1 MASPLALARCNGRP
15 RNRLLAR
22 LSDEDFQHL
31 RPLLKTVSL
40 DPKQVL
46 HKPVLLRVVN
56 AAGLPRGGVTLE
68 STWSSGTVLDNVKG
82 ETSVDGTVTLNL
94 IPGRNYLTLRQRGC
108 PKQEQ
113 RLDVRPGSGIDDFRL
128 TLECR

>member
-1 MASPLALARCNGRP
+1 
-15 RNRLLAR
+15 LLPP
-22 LSDEDFQHL
+22 E
-31 RPLLKTVSL
+31 TYE
-40 DPKQVL
+40 PKQVL

-56 AAGLPRGGVTLE
+56 NAGGAIGGVTLE

-82 ETSVDGTVTLNL
+82 ETSDDGTATLNL

-113 RLDVRPGSGIDDFRL
+113 RVEVRPGNGMDDFKL
-128 TLECR
+128 ILERR